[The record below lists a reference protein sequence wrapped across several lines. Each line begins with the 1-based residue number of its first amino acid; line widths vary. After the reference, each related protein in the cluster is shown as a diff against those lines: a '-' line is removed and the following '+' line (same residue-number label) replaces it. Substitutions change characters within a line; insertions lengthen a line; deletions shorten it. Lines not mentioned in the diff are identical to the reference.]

1 MDAQTQAYRDD
12 AAKWDAKTR
21 ALEGAATSFAEE
33 KDAAAYEP
41 DVMTE
46 IEKVKRRVQK
56 QLTSDRKD
64 LLLLRRA
71 RGEDD
76 QGRKIVS
83 TTPAPDQ

>member
-1 MDAQTQAYRDD
+1 
-12 AAKWDAKTR
+12 
-21 ALEGAATSFAEE
+21 
-33 KDAAAYEP
+33 
-41 DVMTE
+41 MTE